1 MQKADITPLV
11 GGLDLITPAIS
22 VAPGRCIAVANY
34 EITDQ
39 GTARCEG
46 YERYD
51 GQKAPSAATY
61 SVLEFDAGQA
71 AISAGDT
78 VTGASSGATGI
89 ALYDAEVETGT
100 YGGSDATGFLVL
112 YCVTGTF
119 ADDENLQVSA
129 ATKSVANGTQA
140 VEAAATD
147 TLHNTYLAAVRV
159 ALRSSITTVPG
170 SGNILG
176 VHLYKGD
183 VYAFRNNAGATAC
196 VMHKASA
203 AGWVEQT
210 FGTKLNFGVGTTEFV
225 EEETLTGGTS
235 GHTATIKRIIVT
247 TGDWSSNDAAG
258 YVVLSG
264 ATGVFQ
270 NSETVTSASGSAT
283 ANGTAAAITLAASGR
298 VRCINHNFY
307 GSSNLERMYGVTST
321 GRAFEWDGTTLA
333 PISTGLSDA
342 LDKPKFVG
350 VHANHLLLGYDG
362 GAVMHSS
369 TGLPLNYFAV
379 DGAGE
384 LGIGAD
390 ITGIISAAAKATVF
404 FSPNSIHY
412 LTGSAPGASGDF
424 LMEAITREA
433 GAKTDSAIMADQP
446 IYLDNQGVRKLSTS
460 QAFGDWKLGT
470 LSRFVH
476 PYLQARKSAG
486 ATVVGA
492 MPVKAKDQ
500 YRLVWDD
507 SEVLVVYLGGKD
519 PEITSFTYSFTPTCA
534 AYGEDTSGNER
545 IFCGTSDG
553 YVMELDKGLSFDG
566 GEIAAYIRYPW
577 RHQGAPNMEKR
588 YHGLNINMLG
598 GATGATLQISVEYS
612 YADDEISPKSDGNQ
626 TVPGQGGIWDT
637 STWDEFYWDSRLQVP
652 LRVDLD
658 AIGENMSYAIIS
670 EASDEAAHILSSDEV
685 WFSQRR
691 MKRRKAI

>member
-1 MQKADITPLV
+1 MQKTEITPLV

-22 VAPGRCIAVANY
+22 VAPGRCISVSNY

-46 YERYD
+46 YERFD
-51 GQKAPSAATY
+51 GQPAPSSATY
-61 SVLEFDAGQA
+61 AILSFDAGQA

-78 VTGASSGATGI
+78 VTGATSGATGI
-89 ALYDAEVETGT
+89 ALYDGT
-100 YGGSDATGFLVL
+100 VDSGSYGGSDAVGWVVL
-112 YCVTGTF
+112 YSISGDF
-119 ADDENLQVSA
+119 QDDENLQVSA
-129 ATKSVANGTQA
+129 ATKAVANGTQA
-140 VEAAATD
+140 VEAATTD
-147 TLHNTYLAAVRV
+147 TLHNSYIAAVRA
-159 ALRSSITTVPG
+159 ALRSDIAAVPG
-170 SGNILG
+170 SGGILG

-183 VYAFRNNAGATAC
+183 IYAFRNNAGGTAC
-196 VMHKASA
+196 VMHKATTS
-203 AGWVEQT
+203 GWVAQA
-210 FGTKLNFGVGTTEFV
+210 FGLFLNFDAGTAEFI

-235 GHTATIKRIIVT
+235 GHTATIKRIVVT
-247 TGDWSSNDAAG
+247 SGDWSSNDAVG

-264 ATGVFQ
+264 ASGVFQ
-270 NSETVTSASGSAT
+270 DNETITSASGSAT
-283 ANGTAAAITLAASGR
+283 ADGTASAITLAASGR

-321 GRAFEWDGTTLA
+321 GRAFEWDGATLTPLNA
-333 PISTGLSDA
+333 GLSDA
-342 LDKPKFVG
+342 LDKPKFIG
-350 VHANHLLLGYDG
+350 VHANHLLLGFDG
-362 GAVMHSS
+362 GAIIHSA

-390 ITGIISAAAKATVF
+390 LTGIISAAAKATVF

-424 LMEAITREA
+424 LLEAITREA
-433 GAKTDSAIMADQP
+433 GAKADSAIMADQP
-446 IYLDNQGVRKLSTS
+446 IYLDNQGVRKMSTS

-476 PYLQARKSAG
+476 PYLQARKAAG
-486 ATVVGA
+486 ASVVGA
-492 MPVKAKDQ
+492 LAVKAKDQ
-500 YRLVWDD
+500 YRLVYDD
-507 SEVLVVYLGGKD
+507 GDVLVVYLGGKE
-519 PEITSFTYSFTPTCA
+519 PEITTFTYGFTPTCV
-534 AYGEDTSGNER
+534 GQGDDSSGNER

-553 YVMELDKGLSFDG
+553 YVMELDKGFSFDG

-598 GATGATLQISVEYS
+598 GATGATLQITVEYS
-612 YADDEISPKSDGNQ
+612 YADDEIMPKSDGTQ
-626 TVPGQGGIWDT
+626 TVPGQGGIWDV
-637 STWDEFYWDSRLQVP
+637 SNWDEFYWDSQLQAP

-670 EASDEAAHILSSDEV
+670 EADDEAAHILSSDEV
-685 WFSQRR
+685 WFTPRR
-691 MKRRKAI
+691 MKRRKAL